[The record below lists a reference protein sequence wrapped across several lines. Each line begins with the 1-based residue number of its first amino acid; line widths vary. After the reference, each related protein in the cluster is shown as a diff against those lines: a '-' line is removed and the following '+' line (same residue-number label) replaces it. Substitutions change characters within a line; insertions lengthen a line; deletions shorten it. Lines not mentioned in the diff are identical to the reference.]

1 VHALDLRTDD
11 LDGDTGVSRAT
22 QTRHDE
28 AMVGRPPAALV
39 GRDDSLGVLKAAV
52 RRASAGHPSVLLIS
66 GETGVG
72 KTRLVREL
80 IEQERVTLLHG
91 ACVPM
96 AGDPL
101 PFAPLTQALRR
112 LDRTGTLN
120 LQLERSPEL
129 ARLVPGKAP
138 AMETRTVDLAA
149 ASQLGLFQS
158 VLDLVDRLGAA
169 APVLHVVEDVHW
181 ADRSTL
187 DLVRFLAT
195 NFTTERAVLVVTLR
209 ADAVVPGTPL
219 ALWVAEL
226 ARLEIA
232 ERVQLDRLDHDSA
245 ARLVRALAGEAADP
259 EFVETTLARSAGNPL
274 FAEQL
279 VLQAKQDPD
288 ALPAT
293 LHELL
298 HARVNAL
305 PAETQSVLRS
315 AAVIGRPAAVTLL
328 AATIGMP
335 VEDTE
340 ALLRPALDQHVVELR
355 RDDTIAFR
363 HPAFGE
369 VVYAELM
376 PNERRRLHR
385 AAAVALQPP
394 EGFGT
399 GQCASVAADAVSGEL
414 ARHWFGAGD
423 RQLAL
428 NAAVAAGWA
437 AERMYAFAD
446 AYTNFTRAVALID
459 EVPDAGQDRVR
470 LLKHAGQAA
479 SLLGDSTEAV
489 RLVEAALH
497 LTTDPPA
504 RAAMLTRLGL
514 IHYRAGRGSM
524 TEGYLREALT
534 LLPPNEE
541 SPLMARIHAGLALFG
556 AAWSRLDVAEESCRR
571 GLEVARKVGARREE
585 GLLLNASGLVETA
598 HGDIDGGARLLREA
612 LAIAAEIGNPDD
624 LATAYANLS
633 HVLGL
638 GGRVDEIVDVVAEGA
653 EVLTRMGLARQRV
666 SFLKANLAEALGNA
680 GRFRESGQ
688 VTAEALSHHPRGIMS
703 VPVLIQAGRV
713 AVVGGDLDEAWEW
726 LEQGRVVVESENAPE
741 SYRRSLV
748 EIEAEVE
755 LWAGRPLAAYE
766 LVVDGLGGVR
776 GTDEEAYAGILI
788 ALGLRAL
795 ATEAEAHRD
804 HDSRKR
810 LADLR
815 RPLDLARA
823 WPPANQPDDAAVRA
837 WQRAEATRLE
847 LASDPVAWA
856 ETAAA
861 WEALNRPFP
870 RAYARWREAEARLDS
885 GVDAA
890 AIDALRDAHISAV
903 SLGAARLV
911 QECERLA
918 GWHRIDLAPAEV
930 AAEPGALD
938 KYGLTPREV
947 EVLQGLSAGRTNQEI
962 ADQLFISVKTASV
975 HVSNILRKLDVGGRQ
990 EAARVAHRLGV

>member
-1 VHALDLRTDD
+1 
-11 LDGDTGVSRAT
+11 
-22 QTRHDE
+22 
-28 AMVGRPPAALV
+28 
-39 GRDDSLGVLKAAV
+39 
-52 RRASAGHPSVLLIS
+52 VLLVT

-72 KTRLVREL
+72 KTRMVREL
-80 IEQERVTLLHG
+80 ISSEKVTLLAG
-91 ACVPM
+91 SCVPM

-101 PFAPLTQALRR
+101 PFGPLTQALRR
-112 LDRTGTLN
+112 LDRSGTLN

-129 ARLVPGKAP
+129 ARLVPGVAP
-138 AMETRTVDLAA
+138 TLTRTADLAA
-149 ASQLGLFQS
+149 TSQLGLFQA

-195 NFTTERAVLVVTLR
+195 SLTTERAVLLVTLR

-232 ERVQLDRLDHDSA
+232 ERVELNRLGA
-245 ARLVRALAGEAADP
+245 ADAGRLVRQLAGDDADP
-259 EFVETTLARSAGNPL
+259 QFVETMLARSAGNPL

-279 VLQAKQDPD
+279 VLQARQGPD
-288 ALPAT
+288 VLPAT

-298 HARVNAL
+298 HARVSAL
-305 PAETQSVLRS
+305 PEETQSVLRS
-315 AAVIGRPAAVTLL
+315 AAVIGRPAAIPLL
-328 AATIGMP
+328 ATTIGML
-335 VEDTE
+335 VEQTE
-340 ALLRPALDQHVVELR
+340 QLLRPALDQHVVEIR

-376 PNERRRLHR
+376 PGERRRLHR
-385 AAAVALQPP
+385 AAAQALEPP
-394 EGFGT
+394 GGVGT
-399 GQCASVAADAVSGEL
+399 GQRSSTAADGVSAEL
-414 ARHWFGAGD
+414 ARHWLGAGD
-423 RQLAL
+423 AERAL
-428 NAAVAAGWA
+428 DAAVAAGWA

-446 AYTNFTRAVALID
+446 AHTNFTRAIALMD
-459 EVPDAGQDRVR
+459 EVPGSAHDRVR

-479 SLLGDSTEAV
+479 SLVGESSEAV
-489 RLVEAALH
+489 RLVEAALS
-497 LTTDPPA
+497 LTTDPSA
-504 RAAMLTRLGL
+504 RAALLTRLGL
-514 IHYRAGRGSM
+514 IHYRAGRGSL
-524 TEGYLREALT
+524 TEQCLRQALELT
-534 LLPPNEE
+534 PPDEE
-541 SPLMARIHAGLALFG
+541 SVLVARIHAALALFG
-556 AAWSRLDVAEESCRR
+556 VGWSRLHVAESSCRR
-571 GLEVARKVGARREE
+571 GLEVSRAVGARREE
-585 GLLLNASGLVETA
+585 GLLLNALGSIAAV
-598 HGDIDGGARLLREA
+598 HGDFDGGAHLLREA
-612 LAIAAEIGNPDD
+612 LDIALEVGNPDD
-624 LATAYANLS
+624 LAAGYINLS
-633 HVLGL
+633 HLLGL
-638 GGRVDEIVDVVAEGA
+638 GGRVDEVVDVAQEGS
-653 EVLTRMGLARQRV
+653 EILTRMGLARQRV

-680 GRFRESGQ
+680 GRFDESNTA
-688 VTAEALSHHPRGIMS
+688 VAEALSQHPRGIMS
-703 VPVLIQAGRV
+703 VPVLIQAGRLATV
-713 AVVGGDLDEAWEW
+713 RGDLDEAWEW
-726 LEQGRVVVESENAPE
+726 LEQARVIVEAENAPE
-741 SYRRSLV
+741 AYRRYL
-748 EIEAEVE
+748 IETETEVE
-755 LWAGRPLAAYE
+755 LWGGRAMAAYE
-766 LVVDGLGGVR
+766 LVVDGLDIVR
-776 GTDEEAYAGILI
+776 GTDEEGYAGTLA

-804 HDSRKR
+804 PESRRR
-810 LADLR
+810 LNDMR
-815 RPLDLARA
+815 RPLDAARV
-823 WPPANQPDDAAVRA
+823 WPPARRPDVEAVKA
-837 WQRAEATRLE
+837 WQQAETSRLE
-847 LASDPVAWA
+847 LASDPLAWT

-890 AIDALRDAHISAV
+890 AIDALRDARTSA
-903 SLGAARLV
+903 LAMGATRLV

-918 GWHRIDLAPAEV
+918 GWHRIDLTPAEV

>member
-1 VHALDLRTDD
+1 MA
-11 LDGDTGVSRAT
+11 
-22 QTRHDE
+22 
-28 AMVGRPPAALV
+28 GRPPAALV
-39 GRDDSLGVLKAAV
+39 GRDESLGVLKAAV
-52 RRASAGHPSVLLIS
+52 RRASAGHPSVLLVS

-80 IEQERVTLLHG
+80 VEQERVTLLHG

-112 LDRTGTLN
+112 LDRSGTLN

-129 ARLVPGKAP
+129 ARLVPGIAP
-138 AMETRTVDLAA
+138 TMTRTADLAA

-158 VLDLVDRLGAA
+158 VVDLIDRLGAA

-195 NFTTERAVLVVTLR
+195 NLTTERAVLLVTLR
-209 ADAVVPGTPL
+209 ADAVVPGSSL

-232 ERVQLDRLDHDSA
+232 ERVKLERLDHDAA
-245 ARLVRALAGEAADP
+245 ARLVRALAGDAADP
-259 EFVETTLARSAGNPL
+259 EFVETTLTRSAGNPL
-274 FAEQL
+274 FAEHL

-288 ALPAT
+288 VLPAT

-298 HARVNAL
+298 HARVDAL
-305 PAETQSVLRS
+305 PDETQSVLRS
-315 AAVIGRPAAVTLL
+315 AAVIGRPAPVTLL
-328 AATIGMP
+328 AATVGML
-335 VEDTE
+335 VEQTE
-340 ALLRPALDQHVVELR
+340 KLLRPALDQHVVEVR

-369 VVYAELM
+369 VVYAELL
-376 PNERRRLHR
+376 PGERQRLHR
-385 AAAVALQPP
+385 AAAEALEPP
-394 EGFGT
+394 EGIGT
-399 GQCASVAADAVSGEL
+399 GQRSSIATDAVSGEL
-414 ARHWFGAGD
+414 ARHWYGAGD
-423 RQLAL
+423 TERAL
-428 NAAVAAGWA
+428 DAAVAAGWA

-446 AYTNFTRAVALID
+446 AYTNFTRALSLM
-459 EVPDAGQDRVR
+459 EQVPGAGQDRVR

-479 SLLGDSTEAV
+479 SLIGDSSEAA
-489 RLVEAALH
+489 RLVEAALR
-497 LTTDPPA
+497 LTNEPPA
-504 RAAMLTRLGL
+504 RAALLTRLGL
-514 IHYRAGRGSM
+514 IHFRAGRGSL
-524 TEGYLREALT
+524 TERCLREALA
-534 LLPPNEE
+534 LLPNGEE
-541 SPLMARIHAGLALFG
+541 SVLAARVHAGLALFG

-571 GLEVARKVGARREE
+571 GLVIARGVGARREE
-585 GLLLNASGLVETA
+585 GLLLNAAGLVESA
-598 HGDIDGGARLLREA
+598 HGKIDAGVRLLREA
-612 LAIAAEIGNPDD
+612 LAIAVEVGNPDD
-624 LATAYANLS
+624 LATAYINLS
-633 HVLGL
+633 HLLGL
-638 GGRVDEIVDVVAEGA
+638 AGRVEEIVEVASEGA
-653 EVLTRMGLARQRV
+653 DVLTRMGLARQRV
-666 SFLKANLAEALGNA
+666 SFLKANLAETLGNA
-680 GRFRESGQ
+680 GRYEESAR
-688 VTAEALSHHPRGIMS
+688 VVSEALSHHPRGIMS
-703 VPVLIQAGRV
+703 VPVLMQAGRV
-713 AVVGGDLDEAWEW
+713 ALVRGDLVEAWEW
-726 LEQGRVVVESENAPE
+726 LEQARVIVESENAPE
-741 SYRRSLV
+741 SYGRYLAES
-748 EIEAEVE
+748 EAEVE
-755 LWAGRPLAAYE
+755 LWAGRPVAAYD
-766 LVVDGLGGVR
+766 LVVEGLDLLR
-776 GTDEEAYAGILI
+776 GTDEAAYAGTLVG
-788 ALGLRAL
+788 LGLRAL

-804 HDSRKR
+804 RDSRQR
-810 LADLR
+810 LAEMR
-815 RPLDLARA
+815 RPLDAARA
-823 WPPANQPDDAAVRA
+823 WRPANQPEDAAVRA
-837 WQRAEATRLE
+837 WQRAETSRLE
-847 LASDPVAWA
+847 LTNGPAAWA

-890 AIDALRDAHISAV
+890 AIDALRDAHTSAL
-903 SLGAARLV
+903 SLGATRLV

-962 ADQLFISVKTASV
+962 ADELFISVKTASV